1 MSFIQI
7 HFFFKYFKFKFL
19 PWNASSSASN
29 ENLIKVLTILGI
41 DKQDNFAI
49 YDLFALLVIF
59 LHRTILKRL
68 GLWRDFLDD
77 DELLLATNEEDKKTQ
92 KKELMEKI
100 DTNIYR
106 EPSPDDPSPSDEVV
120 EVETPTVENDKLE
133 RKEEGELDKVDE
145 DADVSGV
152 GEEADDENQAEL
164 CNNDQEKENL
174 NELENVYNCLI
185 DDEDL
190 VQDPVEKEK
199 LRERI
204 KEKIEIAKK

>member
-1 MSFIQI
+1 M
-7 HFFFKYFKFKFL
+7 
-19 PWNASSSASN
+19 
-29 ENLIKVLTILGI
+29 TILGI

-77 DELLLATNEEDKKTQ
+77 DELLLATNEEDKKAQ
-92 KKELMEKI
+92 KKELIEKI

-106 EPSPDDPSPSDEVV
+106 EPSPDDPSPDAIKQQQQQSDDVV
-120 EVETPTVENDKLE
+120 EVETPIGENDKLE
-133 RKEEGELDKVDE
+133 KNEEESDKVDE

-152 GEEADDENQAEL
+152 GEEGDDENQVEL